1 MKKRS
6 GLPFNKRAADD
17 SLIGY
22 CATPSSSKVIKP
34 EDIDDLIHS
43 TFAGYKPT
51 IVPPWA
57 PGGWTKPEKKETLYV
72 DWYGSLVT
80 TPIPAPSYSPPGIP
94 DPDWI
99 LPYLG
104 EQPKRKRRGLP
115 RPDLTGKIEGI
126 SDKDGVILWYEGS
139 RKQIKLIGK
148 TMPNGAHSLCIEDDL
163 GPECESLN
171 RREKERRMKVIEA
184 AFEQRAKGAI

>member
-1 MKKRS
+1 MKKRN

-57 PGGWTKPEKKETLYV
+57 PGGWTEPEKKETLYV

-80 TPIPAPSYSPPGIP
+80 TPIPAPSYSPLGIAEWVVK
-94 DPDWI
+94 D
-99 LPYLG
+99 LG
-104 EQPKRKRRGLP
+104 KQPKKKCRGLP

-126 SDKDGVILWYEGS
+126 IENDGMILWYEGS

-148 TMPNGAHSLCIEDDL
+148 TLPNGSHLLCVEDDL

-171 RREKERRMKVIEA
+171 HRERDRRMKVIEA
-184 AFEQRAKGAI
+184 AFEQRAKGET